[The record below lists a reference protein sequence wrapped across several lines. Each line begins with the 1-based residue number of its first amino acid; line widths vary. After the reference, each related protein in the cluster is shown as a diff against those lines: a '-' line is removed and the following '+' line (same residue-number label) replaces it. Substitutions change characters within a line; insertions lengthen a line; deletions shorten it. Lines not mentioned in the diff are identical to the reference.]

1 MIRAIPGDILRTD
14 TDELEVI
21 YFDPES
27 SASEESVFDIV
38 VLSVGL
44 LPAGDNARMARI
56 LDWSADESGFMPLHG
71 SQGHPAP
78 AGIYAGGAVTGPMTI
93 AESVSSAEK
102 TVFDMVRYL
111 TAS

>member
-1 MIRAIPGDILRTD
+1 
-14 TDELEVI
+14 
-21 YFDPES
+21 
-27 SASEESVFDIV
+27 
-38 VLSVGL
+38 
-44 LPAGDNARMARI
+44 
-56 LDWSADESGFMPLHG
+56 MPLHG

-93 AESVSSAEK
+93 AESVSNAEK